1 MKRESDVS
9 KFIVSVISILRFV
22 EGPKL
27 AISKSAETES
37 PGQAS
42 IFEEE
47 AVTLT
52 SVEAGDTSTG
62 RSLTKSFPPI
72 HKKFLSFNKCSN
84 S

>member
-1 MKRESDVS
+1 VKRESDVS

-42 IFEEE
+42 IFDEE

-72 HKKFLSFNKCSN
+72 HKKFLEF
-84 S
+84 

>member
-42 IFEEE
+42 IFDEE

-72 HKKFLSFNKCSN
+72 HKKLLSFNKGSN

>member
-1 MKRESDVS
+1 M
-9 KFIVSVISILRFV
+9 
-22 EGPKL
+22 

-72 HKKFLSFNKCSN
+72 HKK
-84 S
+84 

>member
-62 RSLTKSFPPI
+62 RSLTKSFPPV
-72 HKKFLSFNKCSN
+72 HKKNLEL
-84 S
+84 